1 MKDDV
6 MLKSSALKEIV
17 IYTFITVHLLQN
29 LFKTYSALHYKILL
43 CLPPLLCLHLKVLI
57 INILDKNNREFSFE
71 MFNLSHGNGGCRRYF
86 ELTAQNV
93 RLE

>member
-17 IYTFITVHLLQN
+17 ICTFITVHPLQK

-43 CLPPLLCLHLKVLI
+43 CLPPLLSLYLKVLM
-57 INILDKNNREFSFE
+57 INILGKNNREFSFE
-71 MFNLSHGNGGCRRYF
+71 MFNLSHRNGGCRRYF

>member
-6 MLKSSALKEIV
+6 MYTSSALKEIV
-17 IYTFITVHLLQN
+17 IYTFITFQNILRFTLQN
-29 LFKTYSALHYKILL
+29 ITLLTTAAEFTFEGINDKILG
-43 CLPPLLCLHLKVLI
+43 
-57 INILDKNNREFSFE
+57 KNNHEFSFE